1 MLLSDSPEIYEV
13 VVAHGGRLFFSYETI
28 LQIPVNGRND
38 YDQKLHM
45 ILQHNI
51 RLWVIL
57 TSEQIG
63 FYESVDLNPFVFKP
77 GKTLLT

>member
-1 MLLSDSPEIYEV
+1 MTCHSSDSPETYEV
-13 VVAHGGRLFFSYETI
+13 VAAHVRHLFFSYEAI

-51 RLWVIL
+51 FD
-57 TSEQIG
+57 SG
-63 FYESVDLNPFVFKP
+63 
-77 GKTLLT
+77 